1 MKIAEIFHSIQ
12 GEGELTGV
20 PSVFVRTSGCN
31 LRCAWCDTPYASWHP
46 EGVEMDIPS
55 IVSRILGYDCRH
67 VVLTGGEPML
77 APGVRDLAAAIAGH
91 GLHLTIET
99 AGTLPPDGIACD
111 LASISPKLANST
123 PPPAAFGETWTR
135 KHEATR
141 FQPDVLRAWLAAY
154 HCQLKFVVSGPA
166 DLDEILTIAA
176 TVPGRIEPSSILL
189 MPEGVSP
196 GELAARR
203 DFVIAACKRFG
214 YRYCHRLHID
224 LFGNTKGT

>member
-31 LRCAWCDTPYASWHP
+31 LRCIWCDTPYASWHP
-46 EGVEMDIPS
+46 EGVEMDIPE
-55 IVSRILGYDCRH
+55 IISRISGFGCRH

-77 APGVRDLAAAIAGH
+77 APGIHDLAAAISGLGH
-91 GLHLTIET
+91 HLTIET

-111 LASISPKLANST
+111 LASLSPKLANST

-135 KHEATR
+135 RHEALR
-141 FQPDVLRAWLAAY
+141 LQPDVLRAWLDGY
-154 HCQLKFVVSGPA
+154 HCQFKFVVSDPI
-166 DLDEILTIAA
+166 DLTEIHALRAILPNSLKAA
-176 TVPGRIEPSSILL
+176 SVLL
-189 MPEGVSP
+189 MPEGVTP
-196 GELAARR
+196 EDLGARR

-214 YRYCHRLHID
+214 YRYCHRLHLD